1 MGSAQRAEVPV
12 HDIAAVGNAAV
23 VARCAFDC
31 RGNFNRVARE
41 YHVDGGVTARKVLA
55 QPAPAEAHGNGLR
68 RDAKAHRLAEATAG
82 DFHGAILP
90 AKRCPFILARMKLY
104 CWNVNGIRAVVK
116 KGTFQK
122 FVAEH
127 KPDIL
132 CLQETKAEKGQA
144 EIDLPDYH
152 EYWNSA
158 EKKGYSGTAIFS
170 KQEPIKVINGFPDG
184 FAKKFAFADELKRDS
199 WNEGRVL
206 TAEYDKFHVVTVY
219 TPNAK
224 DDLSRVKLRHEH
236 WDPAFLA
243 YVKQLEKTKP
253 VIFCGDLNVAHT
265 ELDLANPKPNRGKK
279 GFTDEER
286 EGFQNFVDAGF
297 VDTFRIFTQGNGHYS
312 WWSHFAN
319 SRARNVGWRID
330 YVLVSEALKKK
341 VKEAKI
347 HTEVMGSD
355 HCPVSIKLDL

>member
-1 MGSAQRAEVPV
+1 
-12 HDIAAVGNAAV
+12 
-23 VARCAFDC
+23 
-31 RGNFNRVARE
+31 
-41 YHVDGGVTARKVLA
+41 
-55 QPAPAEAHGNGLR
+55 
-68 RDAKAHRLAEATAG
+68 
-82 DFHGAILP
+82 
-90 AKRCPFILARMKLY
+90 MKFY
-104 CWNVNGIRAVVK
+104 SWNVNGIRAVVK
-116 KGTFQK
+116 KGTFQE
-122 FVAEH
+122 FVAKH

-144 EIDLPDYH
+144 EIDLPDYR

-170 KQEPIKVINGFPDG
+170 RTEPLKVINGFPDS
-184 FAKKFAFADELKRDS
+184 FANKFTFADELKRDS
-199 WNEGRVL
+199 WNEGRVIS
-206 TAEYDKFHVVTVY
+206 AEFPKFYAVTVY

-224 DDLSRVKLRHEH
+224 DDLSRLKLRHKH

-243 YVKQLEKTKP
+243 YVKQLEKKKP

-265 ELDLANPKPNRGKK
+265 ELDLANPKPNSGKK

-297 VDTFRIFTQGNGHYS
+297 VDTFRLFTQGNGHYS

-319 SRARNVGWRID
+319 SRARNVGWIIY
-330 YVLVSEALKKK
+330 YVLFSKALQKN

-347 HTEVMGSD
+347 HAEVLGSD
-355 HCPVSIKLDL
+355 HCPVSITLDL